1 MRYALI
7 LLSILCCSCHYFEKK
22 KLDSEMLLEK
32 ELQAFDW
39 NQLDQYPS
47 FENCEG
53 GIDFQANKNCFE
65 TVLTTH
71 ISKVLKSKASIFS
84 APSKDTLMLDIMVS
98 KSGGIFVKSLKGSPL
113 TPDKTKSFIDTITQS
128 FSALP
133 ILYPA
138 IKRSQYVEAVFQ
150 LPIILNA
157 N

>member
-47 FENCEG
+47 FENCED
-53 GIDFQANKNCFE
+53 GIDSEANKTCFE

-84 APSKDTLMLDIMVS
+84 APSKDTFILQITVS
-98 KSGGIFVKSLKGSPL
+98 KSGGIFVKSLKGSLL
-113 TPDKTKSFIDTITQS
+113 TADKTQGLIDTLTQS

-138 IKRSQYVEAVFQ
+138 IKRSQHVEAVFQ
-150 LPIILNA
+150 LPIILNV

>member
-22 KLDSEMLLEK
+22 KLDSEMLLKK
-32 ELQAFDW
+32 ELQAFNW
-39 NQLDQYPS
+39 NKLDQYPS
-47 FENCEG
+47 FENCED
-53 GIDFQANKNCFE
+53 GIDFQANKTCFE
-65 TVLTTH
+65 TVLITH
-71 ISKVLKSKASIFS
+71 ISKLLKSKVSIFS
-84 APSKDTLMLDIMVS
+84 APSKDTLILDLTVS
-98 KSGGIFVKSLKGSPL
+98 KSGRIFVKSLKGSPL
-113 TPDKTKSFIDTITQS
+113 TADKTKSFIDTLTQS

-138 IKRSQYVEAVFQ
+138 IKRSQHVEAVFQ

>member
-47 FENCEG
+47 FENCED
-53 GIDFQANKNCFE
+53 GIDSEANKTCFE

-84 APSKDTLMLDIMVS
+84 APSKDTLTLDLTVS
-98 KSGGIFVKSLKGSPL
+98 KSGRIFVKSLKGSPL
-113 TPDKTKSFIDTITQS
+113 TADKTQSIIDTLTQS

-138 IKRSQYVEAVFQ
+138 IKRSQHVEAVFQ
-150 LPIILNA
+150 LPIILNV

>member
-7 LLSILCCSCHYFEKK
+7 LLSILCCSCHYFKKK
-22 KLDSEMLLEK
+22 KLDPEILLKK
-32 ELQAFDW
+32 ELKAFNW
-39 NQLDQYPS
+39 NELDQYPS
-47 FENCEG
+47 FENCEDV
-53 GIDFQANKNCFE
+53 IDFQVNKTCFE

-71 ISKVLKSKASIFS
+71 ISKVLKSNSSIFS
-84 APSKDTLMLDIMVS
+84 ASTKDTLILNLLVS
-98 KSGGIFVKSLKGSPL
+98 KSGGLFVKSFNGSHL
-113 TPDKTKSFIDTITQS
+113 SADKTESFINKLTKS

-138 IKRSQYVEAVFQ
+138 IKRSQHVQAVFQ

>member
-7 LLSILCCSCHYFEKK
+7 LLSIFYCSCHYFEKN

-39 NQLDQYPS
+39 TQLDQYPS

-84 APSKDTLMLDIMVS
+84 ASSKDTLILDLMVS
-98 KSGGIFVKSLKGSPL
+98 KSGVIFVKSLKGSPL
-113 TPDKTKSFIDTITQS
+113 TADKTQSFIDTITQS

-133 ILYPA
+133 IIYPA
-138 IKRSQYVEAVFQ
+138 IKRSQHVEAVFQ